1 VVCGKMHFLL
11 YMVLSRLEL
20 RDYDETNTAELD
32 GTLGNKDAAS
42 RWLIVGAASR
52 QMYPGETEHAS

>member
-42 RWLIVGAASR
+42 RWLIVGDARS
-52 QMYPGETEHAS
+52 SN